1 MHFFGVTAAVE
12 VVVVVAEVTL
22 SQTPCYHPQH
32 NLLVLP
38 WPSIKNPC
46 PLPRASYA
54 GMWYVL
60 R

>member
-1 MHFFGVTAAVE
+1 MYIFGVTAAVE

-22 SQTPCYHPQH
+22 SQTPATS
-32 NLLVLP
+32 LKRLV
-38 WPSIKNPC
+38 
-46 PLPRASYA
+46 